1 MEQENNWSGYLPAAG
16 YQEFKGLVDKELNQA
31 AEGFVRIGYLLKVA
45 RDTNILYESGYKS
58 VAEFAFH
65 EYGLGKD
72 VVSRYIAINDRYSQD
87 GYSDTLEARFRGFG
101 MAKLAEMLTLPDNVV
116 ELIPADLTKTEI
128 QEIKKEYAEDQKTTD
143 IELAIEAAGRAP
155 DELSV
160 GERIL
165 YEYFKSKPEEYLELP
180 SEARDIQE
188 YIRPG
193 DSKILTL
200 RIPGTGKCMLTLTR
214 EEEIKIASMRG
225 ETFPSWTWTELLA
238 YIKKIVP
245 EGDRKQAWSTLYGE
259 PFPEP
264 DNPEAKEDKK
274 PEKPK
279 PKRVEVIKPKK
290 EEKPKVALVQ
300 QPEPEVVSGMEET
313 IENIEKASEAAEQEI
328 KKVEIMAA
336 PMHTEEP
343 ESLINTERE
352 PISKATYNEQ
362 MKRLKELCMM
372 KWNSISGCIAMNL
385 WLKSRQHMKELDEL
399 INQLEDLDNT
409 PVIEEE

>member
-1 MEQENNWSGYLPAAG
+1 MQKQYKEENMENNWSEYLPAAG

-58 VAEFAFH
+58 VVEFAFH
-65 EYGLGKD
+65 EYGLTKD
-72 VVSRYIAINDRYSQD
+72 IVSRYIAINDRYSRN
-87 GYSDTLEARFRGFG
+87 GYSDSLNERYKGFG
-101 MAKLAEMLTLPDNVV
+101 MAKLAEMLTLPDNLV
-116 ELIPADLTKTEI
+116 EAIPTDLTRREI
-128 QEIKKEYAEDQKTTD
+128 QEIKKEYAEDQKMTD
-143 IELAIEAAGRAP
+143 IELAIEAAGQDP
-155 DELSV
+155 DKLSV

-165 YEYFKSKPEEYLELP
+165 YEYFKEKPEEYLELP

-225 ETFPSWTWTELLA
+225 ETFPLWTWTELIA
-238 YIKKIVP
+238 YIREIAP
-245 EGDRKQAWSTLYGE
+245 EGDRKQTWSTLYGE

-264 DNPEAKEDKK
+264 DNPEEEEKK

-279 PKRVEVIKPKK
+279 PKRVEEIKSEKPKPK
-290 EEKPKVALVQ
+290 EEKQKVAPVQ
-300 QPEPEVVSGMEET
+300 QL
-313 IENIEKASEAAEQEI
+313 
-328 KKVEIMAA
+328 
-336 PMHTEEP
+336 EP

-385 WLKSRQHMKELDEL
+385 WLKSKQHVRELTVLLDQMEA
-399 INQLEDLDNT
+399 LDNM
-409 PVIEEE
+409 PIIEE